1 MITVEVGRETSGEIG
16 AAVNGRRKE
25 PVEVLAKMVI
35 VVASQLTEVEKLD
48 EIEVEK
54 HIPVDYVEPIVAM
67 VEQSVVITLVSHFLR
82 RSEI

>member
-1 MITVEVGRETSGEIG
+1 MIDE
-16 AAVNGRRKE
+16 
-25 PVEVLAKMVI
+25 
-35 VVASQLTEVEKLD
+35 TEVEKLD